1 MYHVCSICTS
11 KLSTLGLGNFSHMHL
26 KLEDTYLKYKLH
38 TSIIH
43 KSVGARNTLY
53 MQVQPMFLLDLDKI
67 PGSNYN

>member
-1 MYHVCSICTS
+1 MYVVYALQNWIHP
-11 KLSTLGLGNFSHMHL
+11 LPTLGLGNFSHMHL

-53 MQVQPMFLLDLDKI
+53 MQVQPIFLLDLDKI
-67 PGSNYN
+67 PGSN